1 MKEKFIKST
10 IILLIGG
17 ILTKI
22 LGMIIKIIMA
32 REIGSEGLGT
42 YMLILPTF
50 MLLISLSQFGIPL
63 ALSKLISENKRNN
76 KKLIFSLLP
85 LLILI
90 NILLIILIV
99 LLSPI
104 ISIKL
109 LHNKDTYIS
118 ILSMALVIP
127 FTTISA
133 VCRSYF
139 FGKEKMLPHVISNI
153 VEDLVRLIIII
164 TLIPIFKPLGLK
176 YVVCFLIL
184 INIISEIAS
193 TLILLLFLPKNIKI
207 TKKDLKP
214 NKIYIKDSLKI
225 SIPNT
230 ASKLIGSIGFFFEP
244 IILTTFLLNNYSL
257 DFITKEY
264 GIISGFVIPLI
275 LLPSFFTLAISQA
288 LLPVISN
295 DYVNKNIKTIK
306 RKVKLAIA
314 LSLLIGL
321 PVTII
326 LIINP
331 NFFLNTIYHTN
342 EGITY
347 TRILAPI
354 CLLQYIQSPLSSILD
369 AIGKSQDNMIS
380 TLLGTIVRTLS
391 LIIFSTLKI
400 GLYSLIIAIAMNII
414 VTTFYQIKKV
424 RKHLTF

>member
-1 MKEKFIKST
+1 M
-10 IILLIGG
+10 
-17 ILTKI
+17 
-22 LGMIIKIIMA
+22 
-32 REIGSEGLGT
+32 
-42 YMLILPTF
+42 
-50 MLLISLSQFGIPL
+50 
-63 ALSKLISENKRNN
+63 
-76 KKLIFSLLP
+76 
-85 LLILI
+85 
-90 NILLIILIV
+90 
-99 LLSPI
+99 
-104 ISIKL
+104 
-109 LHNKDTYIS
+109 
-118 ILSMALVIP
+118 
-127 FTTISA
+127 
-133 VCRSYF
+133 
-139 FGKEKMLPHVISNI
+139 
-153 VEDLVRLIIII
+153 
-164 TLIPIFKPLGLK
+164 
-176 YVVCFLIL
+176 
-184 INIISEIAS
+184 
-193 TLILLLFLPKNIKI
+193 
-207 TKKDLKP
+207 
-214 NKIYIKDSLKI
+214 
-225 SIPNT
+225 
-230 ASKLIGSIGFFFEP
+230 
-244 IILTTFLLNNYSL
+244 
-257 DFITKEY
+257 
-264 GIISGFVIPLI
+264 
-275 LLPSFFTLAISQA
+275 
-288 LLPVISN
+288 ISN